1 MPNDSTVL
9 RPSSHR
15 VAGYL
20 SKGLAR
26 WNIIRC
32 LLPEYSR
39 QIRLKPGSRQ
49 PVDAILGWGLK
60 PTSKQ
65 ARRLATR
72 RGLPYIAIE
81 DGFLRSLGL
90 GVNYS
95 QPHSLVVDYS
105 GIYYDATRPS
115 DLETLLAEATFGSD
129 ELARADQAMQRLRRL
144 RLSKYNHA
152 PDRPLA
158 PADRPRVLVI
168 DQTRDDASITH
179 GMADA
184 SSFQRML
191 ESAISDHP
199 DAEILI
205 KTHPDVIAGRKQG
218 YLTKASS
225 HPRCRLIGDDINPW
239 SLIDAVD
246 AVYVVTSQL
255 GFEALMAE
263 KPVHCFGMPFYA
275 GWGLTR
281 DALQCERRQRP
292 RTLLELFAAAYLRY
306 CRYANPYTGKTST
319 LEATI
324 DLIADQKRQRDR
336 LAGRWVAVGFSSW
349 KRAFITDFLGPASSV
364 RFIQSDLPQPH
375 ELEDRDS
382 LVVWGQKATDELKA
396 RCRQHGL
403 DLWRMEDGFVRSVGL
418 GVDLIRPL
426 SLAFDSRGL
435 YYDAHHESDL
445 ERLLVETD
453 FEPELLARADR
464 LRRRLIELKL
474 SKYNVQGKKRPSLPT
489 EAVGAR
495 PVVLVPGQVESDAS
509 IAHGS
514 PEIKTNQALL
524 EAVRQNRPDAFVIYK
539 PHPDVVSGARVG
551 LLDKTARALYDL
563 ELVDCDIIDLIELA
577 DEIHTMCSLTGFEG
591 LMRGVEVHTYGLP
604 FYAGWGL
611 THDRLSS
618 PRRQRRLTLDALI
631 AGALLLYPTYVDP
644 DTGEFCNADTAVELM
659 QQQRDQRSGLPLR
672 VRFYR
677 LYRNLF
683 SKRQ

>member
-1 MPNDSTVL
+1 MHNDSTVL

-115 DLETLLAEATFGSD
+115 DLETLLAEATFGSE

-191 ESAISDHP
+191 ESAISEHP

-306 CRYANPYTGKTST
+306 CRYANPYTGKAST

-336 LAGRWVAVGFSSW
+336 LAGHWVAVGFSSW

-375 ELEDRDS
+375 ELEGRDS

-435 YYDAHHESDL
+435 YYDAHHDSDL
-445 ERLLVETD
+445 ERLLAETD

-464 LRRRLIELKL
+464 LRQRLIELKL

-489 EAVGAR
+489 EAIGSR

-551 LLDKTARALYDL
+551 LLDKTARTLYDL

>member
-9 RPSSHR
+9 RPSSPR

-26 WNIIRC
+26 WNIIRY
-32 LLPEYSR
+32 LLPEYPR

-60 PTSKQ
+60 PTSIQ
-65 ARRLATR
+65 ARKLAAR
-72 RGLPYIAIE
+72 RGLPYVAIE

-115 DLETLLAEATFGSD
+115 DLERLLAEADFEAD
-129 ELARADQAMQRLRRL
+129 ELERASQAMQRLRQL

-152 PDRPLA
+152 PDRPL
-158 PADRPRVLVI
+158 PTADRPRVLVI

-191 ESAISDHP
+191 ECAIADHP
-199 DAEILI
+199 EAEVLV

-218 YLTKASS
+218 YLTQAST
-225 HPRCRLIGDDINPW
+225 HPRCRLIGDDLNPW
-239 SLIDAVD
+239 ALIDAVD

-281 DALQCERRQRP
+281 DALRCERRQCQ
-292 RTLLELFAAAYLRY
+292 RTLPELFAAAYLRY
-306 CRYANPYTGKTST
+306 CRYANPYTGQVST

-336 LAGRWVAVGFSSW
+336 LAGHWLAVGFSSW

-364 RFIQSDLPQPH
+364 RFIQNDHPQPL
-375 ELEDRDS
+375 ELEGRDS
-382 LVVWGQKATDELKA
+382 LVVWGQKATEELKA
-396 RCRQHGL
+396 LCRHRGL
-403 DLWRMEDGFVRSVGL
+403 KLWRMEDGFVRSVGL
-418 GVDLIRPL
+418 GVDLTRPL

-435 YYDAHHESDL
+435 YYDANNPSDL
-445 ERLLVETD
+445 EHLLAETD
-453 FEPELLARADR
+453 FEPALLARANR
-464 LRRRLIELKL
+464 LHQRLIELKL
-474 SKYNVQGKKRPSLPT
+474 SKYNVQGKTRPSLPT
-489 EAVGAR
+489 DVIGAR
-495 PVVLVPGQVESDAS
+495 PIVLVPGQVESDAS
-509 IAHGS
+509 IAQGS

-524 EAVRQNRPDAFVIYK
+524 EAVRQNRPEAFIVYK
-539 PHPDVVSGARVG
+539 PHPDVVSGARIG
-551 LLDKTARALYDL
+551 LFDDTARKLYDL
-563 ELVDCDIIDLIELA
+563 ELVDYDIVDLIEIA

-591 LMRGVEVHTYGLP
+591 LLRGVEVHTYGLP

-611 THDRLSS
+611 THDRLRAT
-618 PRRQRRLTLDALI
+618 RRQRRLTLDALI
-631 AGALLLYPTYVDP
+631 AGALLMYPTYVDP
-644 DTGEFCNADTAVELM
+644 ATGELCNADTAIELM
-659 QQQRDQRSGLPLR
+659 RQQRDQRSGLPLR
-672 VRFYR
+672 VRLYR

-683 SKRQ
+683 SRRQ